1 MSTHTAATIGK
12 RALVTGASS
21 GIGAAIARELATLG
35 VDLVLT
41 ARRRDALDAVAA
53 TCKGVKV
60 EIVAAD
66 LGKPDAARAL
76 WADAAA
82 GGLIDILINNAG
94 FGYFR
99 RFDEVDWAR
108 DAELV
113 QLNMTSLVALARCFV
128 DARKASTAPAYM
140 VNIAST
146 GAYQSVP
153 NMALYAASKAFV
165 RNFSEGLHDEH
176 RGTPLSVTCIC
187 PGGTETAF
195 HAASGGG
202 DYFVDRERVDEK
214 RGVRRARSDRRD
226 AARRAHGCAR
236 AVQQAV
242 VLRCALC
249 DAAVRIADRDS
260 SARQAAARAAGAK
273 NCLKEA
279 GRHRKELMWPGPRSR
294 APSATSLT
302 VPAIQPRKL
311 P

>member
-1 MSTHTAATIGK
+1 MSTHTAARIGK

-21 GIGAAIARELATLG
+21 GIGAAIARELAALG

-41 ARRRDALDAVAA
+41 ARRRDALETVAA

-76 WADAAA
+76 WADATA
-82 GGLIDILINNAG
+82 GGPIDILINNAG

-128 DARKASTAPAYM
+128 DAHKASTAAACM

-176 RGTPLSVTCIC
+176 RGTPVSVTCIC

-202 DYFVDRERVDEK
+202 DYSWIANASTKSAEFVAHAAIRAMLRGERTVVPGLFNK
-214 RGVRRARSDRRD
+214 LSCFGVRFVTRRF
-226 AARRAHGCAR
+226 ASRIATQVLGQPRLALPARR
-236 AVQQAV
+236 
-242 VLRCALC
+242 
-249 DAAVRIADRDS
+249 
-260 SARQAAARAAGAK
+260 
-273 NCLKEA
+273 
-279 GRHRKELMWPGPRSR
+279 
-294 APSATSLT
+294 TT
-302 VPAIQPRKL
+302 
-311 P
+311 

>member
-1 MSTHTAATIGK
+1 MPSQRKTGTPVRTSDQERRWISAAAPQENDLSTDPATYKGR

-21 GIGAAIARELATLG
+21 GIGAAIARELAALG

-41 ARRRDALDAVAA
+41 ARRRDALEAVAA
-53 TCKGVKV
+53 TCNGVKV
-60 EIVAAD
+60 EIVTAD
-66 LGKPDAARAL
+66 LGQPDAVRAL
-76 WADAAA
+76 WAAATA
-82 GGLIDILINNAG
+82 SGPIDILINNAG

-128 DARKASTAPAYM
+128 DAHKASSTSAHM
-140 VNIAST
+140 LNIAST

-187 PGGTETAF
+187 PGGTETGF

-202 DYFVDRERVDEK
+202 DYSWIANASTKSADFVAHAAIRAMLRGKRTVVPGLFNKLSCFSVRFLTRRFASRV
-214 RGVRRARSDRRD
+214 AT
-226 AARRAHGCAR
+226 
-236 AVQQAV
+236 Q
-242 VLRCALC
+242 VL
-249 DAAVRIADRDS
+249 
-260 SARQAAARAAGAK
+260 G
-273 NCLKEA
+273 
-279 GRHRKELMWPGPRSR
+279 
-294 APSATSLT
+294 
-302 VPAIQPRKL
+302 QPRLVL
-311 P
+311 PARTMT

>member
-1 MSTHTAATIGK
+1 MSPSTSPDTRR

-21 GIGAAIARELATLG
+21 GIGAAIARELAALG

-53 TCKGVKV
+53 SCEGVKV
-60 EIVAAD
+60 EIVTAD

-76 WADAAA
+76 WEATIA
-82 GGLIDILINNAG
+82 GGPIDILINNAG

-108 DAELV
+108 DAELI
-113 QLNMTSLVALARCFV
+113 QLNMTSLVALTRCFV
-128 DARKASTAPAYM
+128 DAHKTSTQPANI

-165 RNFSEGLHDEH
+165 RNFSEALHDEH

-202 DYFVDRERVDEK
+202 DYSWIANASTKSAEFVAHAAIRAMLRGK
-214 RGVRRARSDRRD
+214 RTVVPGLFNKVSCFGVRFLTRRF
-226 AARRAHGCAR
+226 ASRVATQVLGKPRFELPARRG
-236 AVQQAV
+236 
-242 VLRCALC
+242 
-249 DAAVRIADRDS
+249 I
-260 SARQAAARAAGAK
+260 
-273 NCLKEA
+273 
-279 GRHRKELMWPGPRSR
+279 
-294 APSATSLT
+294 
-302 VPAIQPRKL
+302 
-311 P
+311 

>member
-1 MSTHTAATIGK
+1 MSTSSAVIMGK

-53 TCKGVKV
+53 TCMGVNV
-60 EIVAAD
+60 DIVIAD
-66 LGKPDAARAL
+66 LGKPSAARAL
-76 WADAAA
+76 WEAATA
-82 GGLIDILINNAG
+82 SGPIDILINNAG

-108 DAELV
+108 DAELIQV
-113 QLNMTSLVALARCFV
+113 NMTSLVELARCLV
-128 DARKASTAPAYM
+128 DARKASTTPAYM

-165 RNFSEGLHDEH
+165 RNFSEGLHEEH

-195 HAASGGG
+195 HATSGGG
-202 DYFVDRERVDEK
+202 NYSKIANSSMKSAEFVAHAAIHAMLYGK
-214 RGVRRARSDRRD
+214 RTVIPGLFNKLSCFGVRFVTRRF
-226 AARRAHGCAR
+226 ASRLATL
-236 AVQQAV
+236 
-242 VLRCALC
+242 VL
-249 DAAVRIADRDS
+249 
-260 SARQAAARAAGAK
+260 GK
-273 NCLKEA
+273 
-279 GRHRKELMWPGPRSR
+279 PRF
-294 APSATSLT
+294 
-302 VPAIQPRKL
+302 VL
-311 P
+311 PTREGLE

>member
-1 MSTHTAATIGK
+1 MTDTHFSTANIGK

-21 GIGAAIARELATLG
+21 GIGAAIARELAKLG

-41 ARRRDALDAVAA
+41 ARRRDALEAVAA

-60 EIVAAD
+60 EIVTGD

-76 WADAAA
+76 WAAATA
-82 GGLIDILINNAG
+82 SGPIDILINNAG

-99 RFDEVDWAR
+99 RFDAVDWAR

-128 DARKASTAPAYM
+128 DAHKAGTAPAHM
-140 VNIAST
+140 LNIAST

-165 RNFSEGLHDEH
+165 RNFSEALHDEH
-176 RGTPLSVTCIC
+176 RGTPLSVTCVC

-202 DYFVDRERVDEK
+202 DYSWIANASTKSPEFV
-214 RGVRRARSDRRD
+214 
-226 AARRAHGCAR
+226 AH
-236 AVQQAV
+236 
-242 VLRCALC
+242 
-249 DAAVRIADRDS
+249 AAVRAMLAGKRTVVPGLFNQLS
-260 SARQAAARAAGAK
+260 TFGVRFLSRRAASKVATQVLGK
-273 NCLKEA
+273 
-279 GRHRKELMWPGPRSR
+279 PRLALPVR
-294 APSATSLT
+294 SAT
-302 VPAIQPRKL
+302 
-311 P
+311 